1 MLTLLASTGRVLA
14 GHWPALVAWFLAG
27 HLVHFGAIQ
36 LAGYVGAWT
45 SVGGILLLP
54 LAILARLISFV
65 AMFLVI
71 RDGLRELQKIAPV
84 PPSAEERRRTFL
96 NTLLASILPFF
107 AIYAAWGML
116 QDDVIAYD
124 ARALA
129 VRSGLRFQS
138 ILDGSEVPTG
148 AVGSNLTLDVVTG
161 ILIVIA
167 FAGRWAWK
175 KWPKKLPAPFSVL
188 AVYLEAVW
196 VCLSIMV
203 IKDALESLQHWV
215 DTRVGIQ
222 WAIQAREWLADQVAP
237 LAWVWDG
244 VEWFIGQLAGL
255 TVEPLAWLAIA
266 GVIYGQAIAAEKP
279 ALDVALYRRARTH
292 LDRVPGILRRML
304 GQLGAE
310 FTSRF
315 TPIIDAI
322 VLMWRAGPLLI
333 GTFVLL
339 YTIVL
344 AGETTLDL
352 VISRL
357 LGPHDLA
364 SFWRVLSEGILLVIA
379 VVVEPIRIGVVAG
392 AYDASLG
399 ALRRQRHV
407 EAAAKPAGGQGSIEN
422 LRYVGSS
429 DAGVTSIQ
437 NGPSASAGTMNGTMI
452 SYGATGSGSP
462 SSSSSGVT
470 QIVGSSDEY
479 STPSS

>member
-27 HLVHFGAIQ
+27 YLLHFGLIQ
-36 LAGYVGAWT
+36 LAGYVGAWST
-45 SVGGILLLP
+45 TGGLLLLP
-54 LAILARLISFV
+54 LAILARLIAFV
-65 AMFLVI
+65 AMFLVV
-71 RDGLRELQKIAPV
+71 RDGLRELQAIAPV
-84 PPSAEERRRTFL
+84 PQAAAERRQTFL

-107 AIYAAWGML
+107 AVYAAWGML

-124 ARALA
+124 FRALQ
-129 VRSGLRFQS
+129 VRSDIGWRA
-138 ILDGSEVPTG
+138 IVDGSEAPTG
-148 AVGSNLTLDVVTG
+148 ALGTDLTLDAVTG
-161 ILIVIA
+161 MLIVVA

-196 VCLSIMV
+196 VLLSIMV
-203 IKDALESLQHWV
+203 IKGALEGLQAWV

-222 WAIQAREWLADQVAP
+222 WALEFRDWVGEQLTP

-279 ALDVALYRRARTH
+279 KLDIALYKRARTH
-292 LDRVPGILRRML
+292 VDRVPSLLRRML

-322 VLMWRAGPLLI
+322 VLMWRAGPVLI
-333 GTFVLL
+333 GTYILL

-344 AGETTLDL
+344 AGDTTLDL

-357 LGPHDLA
+357 IGPQSLA
-364 SFWRVLSEGILLVIA
+364 DFWQVISDGLVLFVAVI
-379 VVVEPIRIGVVAG
+379 VEPIRISVVAG
-392 AYDASLG
+392 AYDDSLG
-399 ALRRQRHV
+399 ALRRYQHV
-407 EAAAKPAGGQGSIEN
+407 RAATTPTGGQGSTEN
-422 LRYVGSS
+422 LTKLGNEEISAIS
-429 DAGVTSIQ
+429 TQ
-437 NGPSASAGTMNGTMI
+437 NGPSASSGTM
-452 SYGATGSGSP
+452 
-462 SSSSSGVT
+462 
-470 QIVGSSDEY
+470 
-479 STPSS
+479 